1 MWHQLVIL
9 SRLNYQVEIISSFL
23 LNTEFLWIVT
33 TYMVVNLFKEWK
45 FMIFNGNILF
55 TLLIYNWTIC
65 TLTAFKSILTFG
77 FKSMHFFFWIIMLNV
92 WYIITRFQKGK
103 MFVWI
108 WIMLPMLN
116 KIVVFQ
122 SFFFFKHHIIDD

>member
-1 MWHQLVIL
+1 MIL
-9 SRLNYQVEIISSFL
+9 SILNYQVGIISSFL

-77 FKSMHFFFWIIMLNV
+77 FKSMHFFFLN
-92 WYIITRFQKGK
+92 YHAKSMMYHHQISEGK
-103 MFVWI
+103 NVCVNMNNAAYVE
-108 WIMLPMLN
+108 
-116 KIVVFQ
+116 
-122 SFFFFKHHIIDD
+122 